1 VHPKVKA
8 KVKILDPR
16 AEKYLPKYG
25 SELASGFDLH
35 ALEDVSLGPHETVM
49 IKTGL
54 AIQVPEGYEIQVRPR
69 SGMSLKTFFRVA
81 NSPGTVDADYRGD
94 LSVIGHNVGNNP
106 FIHMVEIKAGDRI
119 AQAVIVPVFQADFEV
134 VNELDDSKRGTAGFG
149 STGK

>member
-1 VHPKVKA
+1 MHPKVKA

-16 AEKYLPKYG
+16 AEKYMPKYQ

-35 ALEDVSLGPHETVM
+35 ALEDVSIGPKETVL

-54 AIQVPEGYEIQVRPR
+54 AIQVPAGYEIQVRPR
-69 SGMSLKTFFRVA
+69 SGMSLKTMFRVA
-81 NSPGTVDADYRGD
+81 NAPGTVDADYTGD
-94 LSVIGHNVGNNP
+94 LSVIGNNIGANP
-106 FIHMVEIKAGDRI
+106 FLQTVEIKAGDRI

-134 VNELDDSKRGTAGFG
+134 VDELDTTKRGSAGFG